1 MKVPVILRNAGIAPV
16 LCMFFLWGC
25 NSTKK
30 TVASASE
37 SEMEAF
43 VETLDFMF
51 VTGLVETNSITDFT
65 SNVDFMKMRGDSV
78 QMNLPYF
85 GTHHVARMGGGRG
98 GLRFTSKATD
108 IRTSKNEKQKY
119 FDLNFKVRDRSESI
133 SCKLRVYPTGRAMLS
148 INSSQRSN
156 AQYEGTIR
164 PVPPPSEETA
174 RD

>member
-1 MKVPVILRNAGIAPV
+1 MKIPVILCNAGIATV
-16 LCMFFLWGC
+16 LCMFILWGC
-25 NSTKK
+25 NSTQK

-51 VTGLVETNSITDFT
+51 VTGLVETNSVTDFT
-65 SNVDFMKMRGDSV
+65 SNVDFMKMQGDSV
-78 QMNLPYF
+78 RMNLPYF

-108 IRTSKNEKQKY
+108 IRTKKNEKRKY
-119 FDLNFKVRDRSESI
+119 FDLDFNLRDKSESF
-133 SCKLRVYPTGRAMLS
+133 SCKLRVYPTGRALLS

-156 AQYEGTIR
+156 AQYEGVIR
-164 PVPPPSEETA
+164 PVSPPTEETS